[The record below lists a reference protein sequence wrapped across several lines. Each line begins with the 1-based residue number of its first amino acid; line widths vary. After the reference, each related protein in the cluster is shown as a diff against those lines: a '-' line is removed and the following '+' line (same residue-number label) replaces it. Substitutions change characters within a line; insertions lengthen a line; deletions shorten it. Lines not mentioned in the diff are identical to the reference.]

1 MTAPMLTEPAPWRA
15 DDRPIPTLT
24 DREREITALVRE
36 GMTNAEIGRELY
48 LSPRT
53 VQSHIATAMDKL
65 AVGSR
70 TGLAVRAI
78 RLGLV
83 PLHRHEAPHGRCPN
97 GGRIQPRHQAPAPG
111 RTTRA

>member
-1 MTAPMLTEPAPWRA
+1 MTAPTLTEPAPLRA
-15 DDRPIPTLT
+15 GDPPIPTLT
-24 DREREITALVRE
+24 DREREITALVRD
-36 GMTNAEIGRELY
+36 GLTNAEIGRQLY

-70 TGLAVRAI
+70 TGLAVGAI

-83 PLHRHEAPHGRCPN
+83 PLHSHDTSHERCTH
-97 GGRIQPRHQAPAPG
+97 GGRGHQAATPG